1 MKKSMRKNMRNEH
14 IKVVSA
20 LWSIKKLQMSE
31 DQ

>member
-14 IKVVSA
+14 IKVVPT
-20 LWSIKKLQMSE
+20 LWSLKILQMSE